1 MSGGVS
7 FTIAHLLEKVRNMD
21 TSNYFSTFDFYKEHD
36 MVKIFAHFYLYFV
49 HFVLDDFFR

>member
-21 TSNYFSTFDFYKEHD
+21 TSNYFSTIDFYKEHD